1 MGGGFAF
8 VWGDAGAGKT
18 DLACAVVL
26 EAVRRGR
33 SAVFTSDA
41 DMVAEI
47 FDSYGGQERADE
59 VMRRFTGPE
68 VLALDDLGKLA
79 PGEKALAR
87 VWQVVDRRY
96 RDGKTT
102 VVTSN
107 LDPKG
112 LAAQLA
118 AVSPT
123 VAGPIVSRVAGD
135 VVVHMTGNFRNA
147 GCGR

>member
-1 MGGGFAF
+1 M
-8 VWGDAGAGKT
+8 
-18 DLACAVVL
+18 
-26 EAVRRGR
+26 
-33 SAVFTSDA
+33 SDA
-41 DMVAEI
+41 RTIECPLAADGRPIVPGETLR
-47 FDSYGGQERADE
+47 GQERADE

-79 PGEKALAR
+79 SAEKALAR
-87 VWQVVDRRY
+87 VWHVVDRRY

-135 VVVHMTGNFRNA
+135 VAVHMTGNFRDA